1 MKFKVIQIFLIEA
14 KTRNEAIEQFAIKKR
29 LGQEDEFFQTEIV
42 KKQEE
47 STGWIGTL
55 KNQVL
60 GS

>member
-1 MKFKVIQIFLIEA
+1 MKFKIIQIFQIEA
-14 KTRNEAIEQFAIKKR
+14 DTRNEAIEQFAIKKR
-29 LGQEDEFFQTEIV
+29 LGQEDEFFVTEIV